1 MFYKGCVAT
10 QRLVLSFSETWAK
23 ILKENP
29 FMKFS
34 IVMEFLLNDFL
45 PLVSSY
51 GNLCFKGARRN
62 LKRSTEKNQNL
73 KKDQLKKFFFLCGRV
88 SLSWHW
94 WYFGPD
100 NSFHANSI
108 PNPSVTTKS
117 ILRNC
122 QMLPWGKISLG
133 GKLLL
138 YGIFSIWVLIIFEE
152 RSLTSFQVHENVMV
166 DNICLH
172 YSTLVLVYRTPFW
185 P

>member
-10 QRLVLSFSETWAK
+10 QRLVLFFSEAWTK

-34 IVMEFLLNDFL
+34 IVMQFLLNDFFF
-45 PLVSSY
+45 LVSSY
-51 GNLCFKGARRN
+51 GDLCFKGPWGN

-73 KKDQLKKFFFLCGRV
+73 KKDQLKKFFFLYGRV

-94 WYFGPD
+94 RYFGSD
-100 NSFHANSI
+100 NSFHVNSI

-117 ILRNC
+117 ISRYC
-122 QMLPWGKISLG
+122 QMLLWGKISLG
-133 GKLLL
+133 GKPLL

-152 RSLTSFQVHENVMV
+152 RSLTSFQVHEKVMV
-166 DNICLH
+166 DDICLH
-172 YSTLVLVYRTPFW
+172 CSTLVLVHRTPFW
-185 P
+185 S